1 MNMPFIGHLALI
13 LALLSAAYTAAAGFW
28 AHKTGDVRLR
38 ESARGAAVGI
48 ALSMTAAVFAL
59 EYLLV
64 TGDFSVAAVFNHT
77 NRGLPLAYRLAA
89 LWGGDSGSVL
99 FWGWLLSLYTAWVAG
114 VGFKA
119 ERRIT
124 ALAIP
129 ILALMLVFFAGVSN
143 VAADPF
149 RLIAGNPTNGSG
161 LDPLL
166 QNPVMVIHP
175 PAMYT
180 GLIGIG
186 VPFALFMSALWQ
198 RLPSDAWTPLVRRWL
213 LFAWMFLSAAIILG
227 GWWAYMELGWGG
239 YWEWD
244 PVENASLLPW
254 LAATGFLHT
263 LQAQEKR
270 GMLRTWSAGLVV
282 AAFLLTQVGTYITR
296 SGVLPNSVHSFAG
309 TGVGPWF
316 FGLFWV
322 GLVASL
328 VVLYLRRD
336 QLTDR
341 QPLHDTFSREG
352 VLFLVAFVS
361 AVLVVVVEFGTFYPI
376 ISKALLGTTVVLRIG
391 FFNTMTVPLFLAL
404 VLLMGMAPA
413 MSWRSTKLHNVVQR
427 LRWAWI
433 IGLAGGVAAYIWGAR
448 TPALFLGDTLAVFAL
463 AATVQEFTRAASIRR
478 RATGERWGWALL
490 RAVNHNRRKFGAYVA
505 HAAFLIIVLG
515 VVGSHTG
522 NYSVVKTFRVGQ
534 TEAVGPYRVTF
545 QGLETV
551 PHGTYETTRAAL
563 VVNGG
568 GLQQVSL
575 TPGLEFFPGSSQPV
589 AHVAIQGG
597 WMQDLYT
604 VLVGYS
610 PGGTTANV
618 EFFVNPMVSWIW
630 IGMYIIVLGSLLT
643 LLGGG
648 RPRPRARSLAV
659 PGPVWRERRDEA

>member
-1 MNMPFIGHLALI
+1 MSLVLVGRLALI

-28 AHKTGDVRLR
+28 AHKTHNARLR
-38 ESARGAAVGI
+38 ESVRGSALGI
-48 ALSMTAAVFAL
+48 ALAMTAAVLVL
-59 EYLLV
+59 EYLLA

-77 NRGLPLAYRLAA
+77 NRGLPLSYRLAA

-99 FWGWLLSLYTAWVAG
+99 FWGWLLSLYTAWAAG
-114 VGFKA
+114 IGWRS

-124 ALAIP
+124 ALAVP

-149 RLIAGNPTNGSG
+149 RIIAGHPTNGSG

-180 GLIGIG
+180 GLIGMG

-198 RLPSDAWTPLVRRWL
+198 RLPSESWTPLVRRWL

-270 GMLRTWSAGLVV
+270 GMLRTWSAGFVV

-309 TGVGPWF
+309 TGVGPYF
-316 FGLFWV
+316 FGLFWA
-322 GLVASL
+322 GLAGSAL
-328 VVLYLRRD
+328 VLYLRRD
-336 QLTDR
+336 QLSDR

-352 VLFLVAFVS
+352 VLFLMAFLM

-376 ISKALLGTTVVLRIG
+376 ISKALLGTTVVLKIG
-391 FFNTMTVPLFLAL
+391 FFNTMTVPLFLA
-404 VLLMGMAPA
+404 VVALMGLAPA
-413 MSWRSTKLHNVVQR
+413 MSWRSSKGRVVVQR
-427 LRWAWI
+427 LQWPWLV
-433 IGLAGGVAAYIWGAR
+433 GLAGGVAGYLWGAR
-448 TPALFLGDTLAVFAL
+448 SLGLFLGDLLAVFAL

-478 RATGERWGWALL
+478 RATGEPWGVALL
-490 RAVNHNRRKFGAYVA
+490 RAVNHNRRRFGAYVA
-505 HAAFLIIVLG
+505 HAAFLIVVLG

-522 NYSVVKTFRVGQ
+522 NYAVVKTFRVGQ
-534 TEAVGPYRVTF
+534 TESIGPYRVTF

-551 PHGTYETTRAAL
+551 PHGTYQTTRAAL

-568 GLQQVSL
+568 GLRRDAL
-575 TPGLEFFPGSSQPV
+575 APGLEFFPGSSQPV

-630 IGMYIIVLGSLLT
+630 IGMYVIVLGSLLT

-648 RPRPRARSLAV
+648 RPRPKAGVPLAATSLWRA
-659 PGPVWRERRDEA
+659 RRDEA